1 MELTVN
7 NKRLSFLNEDM
18 ALLWEGG
25 SVVHNIIIIGVI
37 IFLAQPAGAQGAMN
51 KFKAMEPAGAG
62 GAKPKYVS
70 FTSPKKKQI
79 PLKSF

>member
-1 MELTVN
+1 M
-7 NKRLSFLNEDM
+7 RRGQC
-18 ALLWEGG
+18 W
-25 SVVHNIIIIGVI
+25 HNIIIIGVI

-70 FTSPKKKQI
+70 FTSPKKKTDSI
-79 PLKSF
+79 KIFLGVK